1 MSKEEL
7 VILKYINEYKQLST
21 QQIYDHFHKINKF
34 KSLFFRKLSAE
45 KYSDNSINGCL
56 WYLEVNHDY
65 IRGSKDGTTITITDK
80 GEIEAYSYIIECH
93 EIWKNRIY
101 GFLFGVAT
109 SVTAL
114 FIKWIATCLLPLIIK

>member
-7 VILKYINEYKQLST
+7 VILKYINEYKQLPKR
-21 QQIYDHFHKINKF
+21 QIYEHFHKINKF
-34 KSLFFRKLSAE
+34 KSLFFRKRSAE

-65 IRGSKDGTTITITDK
+65 IRESKDETTITITDK

-109 SVTAL
+109 SS
-114 FIKWIATCLLPLIIK
+114 

>member
-21 QQIYDHFHKINKF
+21 QQIYDHFQKINKI
-34 KSLFFRKLSAE
+34 KRLFFQKRSVE

-65 IRGSKDGTTITITDK
+65 IRESKDGTTITITDK

-101 GFLFGVAT
+101 GFLFGVTTTLIGVFAT
-109 SVTAL
+109 YL
-114 FIKWIATCLLPLIIK
+114 IELLQCVK

>member
-21 QQIYDHFHKINKF
+21 QQIYDHFHKINKI
-34 KSLFFRKLSAE
+34 KKLFFPKRSAE

-65 IRGSKDGTTITITDK
+65 IRESKDGTTITITDK
-80 GEIEAYSYIIECH
+80 GEIKAYSYIIECH

>member
-21 QQIYDHFHKINKF
+21 QQIYDHFYKINKI
-34 KSLFFRKLSAE
+34 KRLFFPKRSSE
-45 KYSDNSINGCL
+45 KYSDNSINGFL

-65 IRGSKDGTTITITDK
+65 IRESKDGTTITMTDK

-101 GFLFGVAT
+101 GFLFGVTTTLIGVFAT
-109 SVTAL
+109 YL
-114 FIKWIATCLLPLIIK
+114 IELLQCVK

>member
-34 KSLFFRKLSAE
+34 KSLFFRKRSAE

-65 IRGSKDGTTITITDK
+65 IRESKDETTITITDK
-80 GEIEAYSYIIECH
+80 GEIEAY
-93 EIWKNRIY
+93 
-101 GFLFGVAT
+101 
-109 SVTAL
+109 
-114 FIKWIATCLLPLIIK
+114 CLQSELSSLSTWRMSFARLRTGTGRGDGLLYPF

>member
-21 QQIYDHFHKINKF
+21 QQIYDHFYKINKI
-34 KSLFFRKLSAE
+34 KRLFFPKRSSE
-45 KYSDNSINGCL
+45 KDSDNSINGCL

-65 IRGSKDGTTITITDK
+65 IRESKDGTTITITDK

-101 GFLFGVAT
+101 GFLFGVTTTLIGVFAT
-109 SVTAL
+109 YL
-114 FIKWIATCLLPLIIK
+114 IELLQCVK

>member
-21 QQIYDHFHKINKF
+21 QQIYDHFHKINKI
-34 KSLFFRKLSAE
+34 KRLFFPKHSAE

-56 WYLEVNHDY
+56 WCLEVNHDY
-65 IRGSKDGTTITITDK
+65 IRESKDGTTITITDK

-101 GFLFGVAT
+101 GFLFGVTTTLIGVFAT
-109 SVTAL
+109 YL
-114 FIKWIATCLLPLIIK
+114 IELLQCVK

>member
-7 VILKYINEYKQLST
+7 VILKYINEYKQLPK
-21 QQIYDHFHKINKF
+21 QQIYDHFHKVNRF
-34 KSLFFRKLSAE
+34 KKLFFRKCSAE

-65 IRGSKDGTTITITDK
+65 IRETKDEKSYVITDK
-80 GEIEAYSYIIECH
+80 GEIEAYSYIIERH

-101 GFLFGVAT
+101 GFIFGILTTLTGVFAT
-109 SVTAL
+109 Y
-114 FIKWIATCLLPLIIK
+114 FIELLRCVK

>member
-21 QQIYDHFHKINKF
+21 QQIYDHFHKINKI
-34 KSLFFRKLSAE
+34 KTLFFQKRSAE

-65 IRGSKDGTTITITDK
+65 IRESKDGTTITITDK

-101 GFLFGVAT
+101 GFLFGVTTTLIGVFAT
-109 SVTAL
+109 YL
-114 FIKWIATCLLPLIIK
+114 IELLQCVK

>member
-21 QQIYDHFHKINKF
+21 QQIYDHFYKINKI
-34 KSLFFRKLSAE
+34 KRLFFPKRSSE
-45 KYSDNSINGCL
+45 KYSDNSINGFL

-65 IRGSKDGTTITITDK
+65 IRESKDGTTITITDK

-101 GFLFGVAT
+101 GFLFGVTTTLIGVFAT
-109 SVTAL
+109 YL
-114 FIKWIATCLLPLIIK
+114 IELLQCVK

>member
-21 QQIYDHFHKINKF
+21 QQIYDHFYKINKI
-34 KSLFFRKLSAE
+34 KRLFFPKRSSE
-45 KYSDNSINGCL
+45 KYSENSINGCL

-65 IRGSKDGTTITITDK
+65 IRESKDGNTITITDK

-101 GFLFGVAT
+101 GFLFGVTTTLIGVFAT
-109 SVTAL
+109 YL
-114 FIKWIATCLLPLIIK
+114 IELLQCVK

>member
-7 VILKYINEYKQLST
+7 VILKYINEYKQLPKR
-21 QQIYDHFHKINKF
+21 QIYEHFHKINKF
-34 KSLFFRKLSAE
+34 KSLFFRKRSAE

-65 IRGSKDGTTITITDK
+65 IRESKDETTITITDK

-101 GFLFGVAT
+101 GFLFGVTTTLIGVFAT
-109 SVTAL
+109 YL
-114 FIKWIATCLLPLIIK
+114 IGLLQCVK

>member
-21 QQIYDHFHKINKF
+21 QQIYDHFYKINKI
-34 KSLFFRKLSAE
+34 KRLFFPKRSSE

-65 IRGSKDGTTITITDK
+65 IRESKDGTTITITDK

-101 GFLFGVAT
+101 GFLFGVTTTLIGVFAT
-109 SVTAL
+109 YL
-114 FIKWIATCLLPLIIK
+114 IELLQCVK

>member
-1 MSKEEL
+1 MNTNNFQLNRFMTIFIKSINSK
-7 VILKYINEYKQLST
+7 VC
-21 QQIYDHFHKINKF
+21 
-34 KSLFFRKLSAE
+34 FFRKRSAE

-65 IRGSKDGTTITITDK
+65 IRESKDGTTITITDK